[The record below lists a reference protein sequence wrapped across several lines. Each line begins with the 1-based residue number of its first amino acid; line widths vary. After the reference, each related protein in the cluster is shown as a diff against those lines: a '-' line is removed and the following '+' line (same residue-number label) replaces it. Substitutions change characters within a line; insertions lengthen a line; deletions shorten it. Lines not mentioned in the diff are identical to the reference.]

1 VAIFINFV
9 LTFAQGAGQIYPYF
23 ALVNQMATLSLYTET
38 LYQHDNSGEMTPI
51 KGLFQKKICVVVL
64 KADYTAE
71 NEATLLKMIANCN
84 FTLDD
89 CAIYT
94 LDAKEHGAF
103 ELACAIR
110 PEKLILFG
118 VHFSSETTLL
128 ITEYYNLKKI
138 GDMQVLISETLTQLN
153 TTVQHKHLLWAQLK
167 IMFGIK

>member
-1 VAIFINFV
+1 
-9 LTFAQGAGQIYPYF
+9 
-23 ALVNQMATLSLYTET
+23 MAALSLYTET
-38 LYQHDNSGEMTPI
+38 LYQHDNLGEMSPI

-64 KADYTAE
+64 KADFTAE
-71 NEATLLKMIANCN
+71 NEATLLKIIANCQC
-84 FTLDD
+84 TLDD

-103 ELACAIR
+103 DIVCSIR

-118 VHFSSETTLL
+118 AHFSSDTTLL

-138 GDMQVLISETLTQLN
+138 GDMQVLMSETLTQLN
-153 TTVQHKHLLWAQLK
+153 TAVQHKHLLWAQLK

>member
-23 ALVNQMATLSLYTET
+23 ALVNQMAALSLYTET
-38 LYQHDNSGEMTPI
+38 LYQQDNLAEIAPL
-51 KGLFQKKICVVVL
+51 KGLFQKKICIVVL
-64 KADYTAE
+64 KADFTAE
-71 NEATLLKMIANCN
+71 NEATLLKIITNCQC
-84 FTLDD
+84 TLDD
-89 CAIYT
+89 CAIYS
-94 LDAKEHGAF
+94 LHAKENGAF
-103 ELACAIR
+103 DIVCAIR

-118 VHFSSETTLL
+118 AHFSSETTQV

-138 GDMQVLISETLTQLN
+138 GDMQVLMSETLTQLN